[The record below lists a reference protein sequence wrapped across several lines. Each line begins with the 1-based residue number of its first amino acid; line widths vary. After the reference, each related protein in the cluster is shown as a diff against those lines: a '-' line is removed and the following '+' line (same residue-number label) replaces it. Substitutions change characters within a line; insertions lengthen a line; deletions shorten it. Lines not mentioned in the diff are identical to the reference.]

1 MRSDRD
7 SAVADFRVRAYYRNG
22 GPWMWV
28 DRQGVDQRADTLLD
42 ILREQVPMMGFTE
55 RSFKLTQI
63 ATDMLRLRT
72 LNFEGQDDVN
82 TVSARLEFCLTKAF
96 VRYAMGQRYGFVNPS
111 FLFNR
116 LDASKIDTLGRAL
129 DYHCL
134 FDIDVQ
140 HPAENYVQAA
150 LAKVA
155 RDSVGEYLREV
166 ATRDSLYFRLMRLL
180 PTADG
185 AKRQRLLCNMER
197 RRWREDSRPGST
209 NTYVLVNL
217 PAYHLWAVCPDSIV
231 DMRVGC
237 GAQAT
242 KTPTTPNSRARLST
256 PMELYPVAW
265 ANTAMRAGPI
275 TAANLPKISKT
286 PLLTSHIT
294 HMNVNPEWV
303 IPNSIIRNEVS
314 RHAGDGSYFGRHRYS
329 IVNRSTG
336 QQVSPSEVSR
346 AMLESGKYR
355 VAQAG
360 GAGNSLGRIIFR
372 FPNKFSVF
380 LHDTSSPGVFM
391 RDNRSVSHGCVRV
404 QRPFQLACFLW
415 GEQDEWQQ
423 DRLRIS
429 MGLKPET
436 ERGRNYMADEE
447 KRVNTRLVNYLP
459 VKSRVPLYITY
470 YTMYPDPVSNELCTY
485 PDIYGY
491 DAAVGDALKTFM
503 Q

>member
-242 KTPTTPNSRARLST
+242 KTP
-256 PMELYPVAW
+256 
-265 ANTAMRAGPI
+265 
-275 TAANLPKISKT
+275 
-286 PLLTSHIT
+286 LLTSHIT